1 MVGRGIHAPAL
12 LFPLFTELPRA
23 LILFCSCCRSLAL
36 RLCIGGGAAVAAAAA
51 DRRALLGRL
60 PSLASQLG
68 KFEEVRSILAVES
81 PFCYGY
87 GGGVVG

>member
-36 RLCIGGGAAVAAAAA
+36 RLCIGAAAAAA
-51 DRRALLGRL
+51 DPRALLGRL

-68 KFEEVRSILAVES
+68 KFEEVRSILALES